1 MSHFPSSAFALV
13 LIKRNMTE
21 RFEIKDQKALA
32 AAAWTCAQIAP
43 RQQVGA
49 GMPTAPVPS

>member
-32 AAAWTCAQIAP
+32 AAAWTCAQIAS